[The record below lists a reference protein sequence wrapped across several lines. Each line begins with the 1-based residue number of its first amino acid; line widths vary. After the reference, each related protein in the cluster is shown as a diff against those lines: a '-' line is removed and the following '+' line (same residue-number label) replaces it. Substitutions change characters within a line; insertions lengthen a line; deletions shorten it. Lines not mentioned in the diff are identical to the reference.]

1 MRTHRWPVIAL
12 LFALGL
18 IFASTAVS
26 ALPIN
31 VDFVEIDDVRLSTT
45 NPNRL
50 SIERDQVV
58 DVEVKFSSTTNLD
71 DVELEAFFSGYE
83 YNDVEPLSD
92 QTQVFD
98 MDAGVDYVK
107 RLTITLPNDV
117 DEDDY
122 RLRIM
127 FTDRFDATP
136 VIANFPIKVDVPRHR
151 LDVEDVILTPGNT
164 VQAGSALLATV
175 RLENN
180 GEKDQEDV
188 RVTVSIPALSIS
200 GSDYLDE
207 IEVENEEETEEM
219 FLRVPQNAKS
229 GRYEL
234 VVEVLYDE
242 GHRRITK
249 SYPVNVQGD
258 PRYESDETGSAPKAG
273 TVISL
278 GSTLESAVAGETS
291 AVYPITVVNHGK
303 NSRTYTLRVDD
314 ADWADVRVTPTSTM
328 IIEGGES
335 KLFTITVAPQADAPT
350 GAQVIS
356 ATLVE
361 GEKTLKELQLTT
373 NVKPGANGL
382 ATLKRVLQVAL
393 VVLLVLLVIIAL
405 VLAFRRAGG
414 NNEQAPQPETY
425 Y

>member
-242 GHRRITK
+242 GHRKITK

-258 PRYESDETGSAPKAG
+258 PRYESDETGSAPKA
-273 TVISL
+273 
-278 GSTLESAVAGETS
+278 
-291 AVYPITVVNHGK
+291 
-303 NSRTYTLRVDD
+303 
-314 ADWADVRVTPTSTM
+314 
-328 IIEGGES
+328 
-335 KLFTITVAPQADAPT
+335 
-350 GAQVIS
+350 
-356 ATLVE
+356 
-361 GEKTLKELQLTT
+361 
-373 NVKPGANGL
+373 
-382 ATLKRVLQVAL
+382 
-393 VVLLVLLVIIAL
+393 
-405 VLAFRRAGG
+405 
-414 NNEQAPQPETY
+414 
-425 Y
+425 